1 MKNKNGFTLVELLA
15 VIVILSL
22 LALLTSTAVTKLVK
36 DSKED
41 LYQTQ
46 IELIKASAEAWGADN
61 IYKLPSEGKCAY
73 ITVEN
78 LKQYGILDSSVV
90 DPRTNEQISDS
101 LKIKISSKTGEY
113 GGIITTYEVD
123 PESVSGCTWAINPI
137 CVSATLNTI
146 TTGNV
151 PTGRFLAGDE
161 YICNVNGGQEPYRF
175 FVLSTDNDNV
185 NLIMDHSVN
194 NTGGSSTDI
203 SDSATPYLSAD
214 DGSGIETG
222 PITAFNFL
230 STATSSWTLVPKV
243 NMNYTYSDST
253 VGGFSTSSSGTVSII
268 NTSGVTT
275 ATYDNLKARLP
286 YESELTAVG
295 CTTSSGSCPS
305 WLTGNIYG
313 AAYWTI
319 PTSTSGLNVVI
330 TSSNLSPAS
339 GVGGITSEYVVTAR
353 PVITLP
359 KYSLSN
365 FLLGDVNNDGVVDDT
380 DVTVLKK
387 IGAGAYNGEFS
398 WEKADL
404 NNDGIVNMTD
414 LNYLKRMLNTET

>member
-1 MKNKNGFTLVELLA
+1 MMKNKNGFTLVELLA

-41 LYQTQ
+41 LYQNQ

-61 IYKLPSEGKCAY
+61 IYKLPPAGECSY

-90 DPRTNEQISDS
+90 DPRTNEQIPDS
-101 LKIKISSKTGEY
+101 LKIKISSNTGQY
-113 GGIITTYEVD
+113 GNIITTYEVD
-123 PESVSGCTWAINPI
+123 PESVNGCRWAINPV
-137 CVSATLNTI
+137 CVSTTLNTI

-194 NTGGSSTDI
+194 NTGGLSTGV

-230 STATSSWTLVPKV
+230 SAATSSWTLLPKV

-286 YESELTAVG
+286 YESEVTDAG

-313 AAYWTI
+313 VGYWTI
-319 PTSTSGLNVVI
+319 PTSTSSVNIV
-330 TSSNLSPAS
+330 SSSALDPSS
-339 GVGGITSEYVVTAR
+339 GVGGITNKIIVTVR

-359 KYSLSN
+359 KSSLSN
-365 FLLGDVNNDGVVDDT
+365 LLLGDVNNDGVVDEQDL
-380 DVTVLKK
+380 DALKK
-387 IGAGAYNGEFS
+387 IITGTYTSEFLM
-398 WEKADL
+398 EK
-404 NNDGIVNMTD
+404 TD
-414 LNYLKRMLNTET
+414 LDNSGIINGSDALYLKKMLKIET